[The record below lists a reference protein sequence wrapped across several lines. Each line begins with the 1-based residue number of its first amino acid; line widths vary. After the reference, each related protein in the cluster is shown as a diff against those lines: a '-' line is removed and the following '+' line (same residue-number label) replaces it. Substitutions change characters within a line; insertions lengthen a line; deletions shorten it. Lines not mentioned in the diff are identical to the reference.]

1 MSTATKFSGDIGPT
15 CHAGETSPKSS
26 PQICRGQYLLPG
38 VTPASL
44 SASPGSARAREI
56 TATSGR
62 SSSELLRTTD
72 PLGACLKM
80 LLGTSAWGST
90 RCALT
95 WKASA
100 TPAGRLLFRLVPS
113 TRRTGATE
121 SGFWLT
127 PDVPGGGR
135 ANPPEM
141 SPTGRLPDGRK
152 RQVGLEHQAR
162 MVERGFWPTPMAS
175 DGCKGGPAQRD
186 GRGRPYLA
194 GAVHLWPTPKASP
207 SGPDFARR
215 KRPGSGGDDLATAVA
230 RAFLPTPTASQE
242 AKNSTLP
249 PSQMTRDNLAGYLFR
264 NGERGQ
270 LNPEWVEWLM
280 GFPAGWTASEG

>member
-1 MSTATKFSGDIGPT
+1 MITAIKFCDGTGPT
-15 CHAGETSPKSS
+15 CAAGEISEPLTSPN
-26 PQICRGQYLLPG
+26 CRGQLLLPG

-44 SASPGSARAREI
+44 SASPGSARAREM

-62 SSSELLRTTD
+62 SCSALLRDSD
-72 PLGACLKM
+72 PLGACLRM
-80 LLGTSAWGST
+80 LLDTSAWGST

-95 WKASA
+95 WKPST

-141 SPTGRLPDGRK
+141 SPTGQMPDGRK

-162 MVERGFWPTPMAS
+162 MVERGFWPTP
-175 DGCKGGPAQRD
+175 
-186 GRGRPYLA
+186 
-194 GAVHLWPTPKASP
+194 KASP
-207 SGPDFARR
+207 SGPDFARG

-249 PSQMTRDNLAGYLFR
+249 PSQIKRDNLAGYLLR

-280 GFPAGWTASEG
+280 GFPAGWTDSRG

>member
-1 MSTATKFSGDIGPT
+1 MTTATKFCDGTGPT
-15 CHAGETSPKSS
+15 CDDGETSQPSTPPS
-26 PQICRGQYLLPG
+26 FRGQLLLPG

-44 SASPGSARAREI
+44 SASPGSARAREM

-62 SSSELLRTTD
+62 SCSALLRTTD
-72 PLGACLKM
+72 PLGVCLRM

-95 WKASA
+95 WKPSG
-100 TPAGRLLFRLVPS
+100 TPAGRLLFRLAPS
-113 TRRTGATE
+113 MRRTGATE

-127 PDVPGGGR
+127 PDVPRGGR
-135 ANPPEM
+135 VNPPEM
-141 SPTGRLPDGRK
+141 SSTGRLPNGRK

-215 KRPGSGGDDLATAVA
+215 KRSGSGGDDLATAVA
-230 RAFLPTPTASQE
+230 RADLPAAGPTSSRGAPPVQ
-242 AKNSTLP
+242 AYLNSSVGALP
-249 PSQMTRDNLAGYLFR
+249 RK
-264 NGERGQ
+264 GERGQ

-280 GFPAGWTASEG
+280 GFPAGWTALKD